1 MTFPLS
7 FLHLLRPLSLY
18 ADDLAIWASSP
29 SVECATAVVQAALNR
44 LVKWSSKWRLP
55 LNPLKCE
62 TSFFSLD
69 PYQSRIQ
76 PSLHILNT
84 PLKFNPCPTFLGV
97 TFDRTLSF
105 KYHVLSLRKKF
116 HSQFRA
122 FRSIASASWGPS
134 KESLCTLYKAF
145 IRPILTYASPGW
157 FPFSSPTHITSVER
171 MHRSSC
177 RVITGC
183 LSSTPIPLL
192 HIEALLPP
200 LRVTLTH
207 QSLSFFER
215 ALRLPPTFP
224 IASLANSNPR
234 TRLKKSS
241 WRSFSRSHNLIPNLH
256 FTREPLILC
265 PPEPPWSAPSNYTI
279 SLHLSSPCSRKDPP
293 SLRNTAAT
301 SHLSTLSHSDISA
314 WTDGSVPA
322 GLGQNGAGIHIK
334 CTKCVT
340 ATSLSFSTGLWATS
354 YSAET
359 FALLHALVWCI
370 SHSKTCNFESITF
383 FSDSL
388 SVLSTL
394 STPLPYLTPKSLSNT
409 QSLLNSLSQSK
420 VVHLQW
426 IVPGHSSL
434 PGNDLADSLAKAG
447 ASLDPSSTSVSLA
460 PLISSQRLSLYTSWR
475 CPIWFLSTSNPFS
488 MSRGAYFPSLRSLI
502 SLPFTLQRA
511 QHSPQLLSPQSWSSR
526 DSFMQHC
533 SNCGSEPQ
541 DLSHLVLD
549 CPVLD
554 PLRRAIFGHTP
565 SLLDLWSRPWGV
577 ARLLGFRGIDPRP
590 HP

>member
-1 MTFPLS
+1 
-7 FLHLLRPLSLY
+7 
-18 ADDLAIWASSP
+18 
-29 SVECATAVVQAALNR
+29 
-44 LVKWSSKWRLP
+44 
-55 LNPLKCE
+55 
-62 TSFFSLD
+62 
-69 PYQSRIQ
+69 
-76 PSLHILNT
+76 
-84 PLKFNPCPTFLGV
+84 
-97 TFDRTLSF
+97 
-105 KYHVLSLRKKF
+105 
-116 HSQFRA
+116 
-122 FRSIASASWGPS
+122 
-134 KESLCTLYKAF
+134 
-145 IRPILTYASPGW
+145 
-157 FPFSSPTHITSVER
+157 

-200 LRVTLTH
+200 LPVTLTH

-241 WRSFSRSHNLIPNLH
+241 WRSFSRSHNLTPNLH
-256 FTREPLILC
+256 LTREPLILC
-265 PPEPPWSAPSNYTI
+265 PPKPPWSAPSTAI
-279 SLHLSSPCSRKDPP
+279 TQSHSTSHPHALAKTPF
-293 SLRNTAAT
+293 LRNTAAT

-314 WTDGSVPA
+314 WTDGSVPS
-322 GLGQNGAGIHIK
+322 GLGQGGAGLHSK

-359 FALLHALVWCI
+359 FAILHALEWCI
-370 SHSKTCNFESITF
+370 SYSKTCNFESITF

-426 IVPGHSSL
+426 IPGHSSL

-447 ASLDPSSTSVSLA
+447 ASLDPSSIPVSLA
-460 PLISSQRLSLYTSWR
+460 PLISSQRLSLYTS
-475 CPIWFLSTSNPFS
+475 
-488 MSRGAYFPSLRSLI
+488 
-502 SLPFTLQRA
+502 
-511 QHSPQLLSPQSWSSR
+511 
-526 DSFMQHC
+526 
-533 SNCGSEPQ
+533 
-541 DLSHLVLD
+541 
-549 CPVLD
+549 
-554 PLRRAIFGHTP
+554 
-565 SLLDLWSRPWGV
+565 
-577 ARLLGFRGIDPRP
+577 
-590 HP
+590 